1 MHQSSCLSGCLLRG
15 ISLQLYKLAVLLHAN
30 QTHCFKLAPS
40 NAKTDDRYEPSHS
53 REDSQWKHE
62 LEKEEE
68 PQ

>member
-1 MHQSSCLSGCLLRG
+1 MEENSKQNH
-15 ISLQLYKLAVLLHAN
+15 
-30 QTHCFKLAPS
+30 TDFFKLAPS